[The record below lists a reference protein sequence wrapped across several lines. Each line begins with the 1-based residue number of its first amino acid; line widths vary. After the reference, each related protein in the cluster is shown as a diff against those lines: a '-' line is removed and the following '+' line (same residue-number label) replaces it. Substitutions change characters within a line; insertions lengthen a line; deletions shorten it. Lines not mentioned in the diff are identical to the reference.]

1 MSELPSDP
9 LRELVAAAGLDG
21 PGVRLY
27 GVLQGAHLPEP
38 SWQALDHSSIGLEEP
53 PLQLFRAA
61 ALAAELGH
69 PIAVPGGLAL
79 HALGAAHAGY
89 ARVRLV
95 GVDVDAGP
103 ELALRCRDALRAGL
117 GVDPVITSGSGRR
130 PGRFWLRFVLDRP
143 VNAAELEPRLLALM
157 ARAGIATGKG
167 AVEVYPTAPTHKTTI
182 GTAAVL
188 IGLNGRLPCGLG
200 GCTVFEEQEGQLVAR
215 ELAPVAL
222 AARILGAVASA
233 TDFRRLEKSSPSV
246 PTAASTATST
256 RGRRQRTARVTSDV
270 WTHVRSHLASPR
282 EPGQRERP
290 PSGRYTPRRVAQLLP
305 LAAAGQR
312 VDTCLLAYGAARRTG
327 LGHTQAVQ
335 ALQIWA
341 RGGGLRKTRM
351 GQGGPKE
358 PSLEEFIEDGLLRIC
373 DAANTGYRPIRTRR
387 EPLADLAPSEILNLR
402 RLALRAA
409 DETDTSFRAAMTM
422 GIEFL
427 SLQRAA
433 RAAGHDDTRLRARR
447 LGAVDPNLGWEEL
460 AGGIPQYAKLRAAL
474 GIQRTSRHC
483 RGITAAAYSLPYRPP
498 AEALLDLGDGPPGER
513 LERACDA
520 LRIDPNT
527 GARHRDEDSFLDAH
541 VSVETRN
548 TSSPRDLLAS
558 PPGDG
563 PPELTGPGGVSDSS

>member
-1 MSELPSDP
+1 MNASTDP
-9 LRELVAAAGLDG
+9 LRELVAAAGLEGPGIRLFGVLDG
-21 PGVRLY
+21 P
-27 GVLQGAHLPEP
+27 HLPEP
-38 SWQALDHSSIGLEEP
+38 SWQALDHPAIGLDEP
-53 PLQLFRAA
+53 PLQLVRAA
-61 ALAAELGH
+61 ALAAELRE
-69 PIAVPGGLAL
+69 PIAFAGGLRL
-79 HALGAAHAGY
+79 HALGAAHAGF

-95 GVDVDAGP
+95 GVDVDAGM
-103 ELALRCRDALRAGL
+103 ELTLRCRNALRVGL
-117 GVDPVITSGSGRR
+117 GVDPVITSGSGRE
-130 PGRFWLRFVLDRP
+130 GRYWLRFVLDAP
-143 VNAAELEPRLLALM
+143 VNAGQISERVLTLL

-167 AVEVYPTAPTHKTTI
+167 TVEVYPTRPAQKTTI
-182 GTAAVL
+182 RNLAVL
-188 IGLNGRLPCGLG
+188 VGQNGRLPCGLG
-200 GCTVFEEQEGQLVAR
+200 GCTVFEERDGEVVGAEIQPTQ
-215 ELAPVAL
+215 L
-222 AARILGAVASA
+222 AARILAAVASKNS
-233 TDFRRLEKSSPSV
+233 FLRLEQDSTTASV
-246 PTAASTATST
+246 RASTPSGA

-282 EPGQRERP
+282 APGQRERP
-290 PSGRYTPRRVAQLLP
+290 PSGFYTPRRVAQLLP

-433 RAAGHDDTRLRARR
+433 RAAGHNDTRLRARR
-447 LGAVDPNLGWEEL
+447 LGAGDPNLGWEEL
-460 AGGIPQYAKLRAAL
+460 AGGIPQYAQLRAAL
-474 GIQRTSRHC
+474 GIQRTSKHC

-498 AEALLDLGDGPPGER
+498 AETLLDLGDGPPGER

-527 GARHRDEDSFLDAH
+527 GERHRNEDSLLDAH

-548 TSSPRDLLAS
+548 TSSPRDLSAS
-558 PPGDG
+558 PPGEG
-563 PPELTGPGGVSDSS
+563 PPELTGSGGVSDSS